1 MARAHGFHLLPGMN
15 GHAFERSFLMKKL
28 GCVTGLA
35 VLACV
40 VKASMLQAHGPQL
53 PAPTIPA
60 SCVAVGQPRMDPHH
74 SVQLV
79 RCGNLLQVLGRQDQ
93 GPTYV
98 TTLSPWIQAG
108 TLAALAYATFP
119 FEPCLKVYVLRP
131 TGESPVLVGL
141 DKC

>member
-1 MARAHGFHLLPGMN
+1 
-15 GHAFERSFLMKKL
+15 MKKL
-28 GCVTGLA
+28 GCVTLLTVLL
-35 VLACV
+35 VLACM
-40 VKASMLQAHGPQL
+40 VKATLLQAQGPKL
-53 PAPTIPA
+53 ATPTIPA

-79 RCGNLLQVLGRQDQ
+79 RCGSELQVLGRQDQ

-108 TLAALAYATFP
+108 PIAALAYATFP
-119 FEPCLKVYVLRP
+119 FEPCLKVFVLRP

>member
-1 MARAHGFHLLPGMN
+1 
-15 GHAFERSFLMKKL
+15 MKKL
-28 GCVTGLA
+28 GCATGLA
-35 VLACV
+35 VLLVLACV
-40 VKASMLQAHGPQL
+40 VKATMLQAQGPKL
-53 PAPTIPA
+53 ATPTIPA

-79 RCGNLLQVLGRQDQ
+79 RCGNELQVLGRQDQ

>member
-1 MARAHGFHLLPGMN
+1 
-15 GHAFERSFLMKKL
+15 MKKL
-28 GCVTGLA
+28 GCVTLLMVLL

-40 VKASMLQAHGPQL
+40 VKATLLQAHAL
-53 PAPTIPA
+53 DLATPTIPA

-79 RCGNLLQVLGRQDQ
+79 RCGNQLQVLGRQDQ

-108 TLAALAYATFP
+108 PIAALAYATFP
-119 FEPCLKVYVLRP
+119 FEPCLKVFVLRP

>member
-1 MARAHGFHLLPGMN
+1 
-15 GHAFERSFLMKKL
+15 MKKL
-28 GCVTGLA
+28 GCATGLSVLL

-40 VKASMLQAHGPQL
+40 VKATLLQAHGPQL
-53 PAPTIPA
+53 PTPTIPA

-79 RCGNLLQVLGRQDQ
+79 RCGSQLQVLGRQDQ

-108 TLAALAYATFP
+108 PIAALAYATFP

-131 TGESPVLVGL
+131 TGERPVLVGL